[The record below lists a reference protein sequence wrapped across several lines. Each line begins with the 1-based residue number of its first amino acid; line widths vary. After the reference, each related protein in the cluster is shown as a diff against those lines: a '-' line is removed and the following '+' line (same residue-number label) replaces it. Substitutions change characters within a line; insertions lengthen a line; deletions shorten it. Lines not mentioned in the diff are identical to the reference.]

1 MILSYRGILR
11 ILILKVYLQHIWWY
25 ELWLLSFFFL
35 ILSFCPPDHSAP
47 SRRPALALPLGL
59 SSVGTVGGE
68 WRPVFDSWAAST
80 VSGGSCHPSCPLSS
94 RSLTAPPAALSG
106 GPLPGAP
113 SRSACLRGP
122 SSILWR
128 SEGNLFPGGPALVQG
143 RKEDVTTRG

>member
-1 MILSYRGILR
+1 MILSYRGILG

-25 ELWLLSFFFL
+25 ELWL
-35 ILSFCPPDHSAP
+35 LSFCPPDHSAP

-68 WRPVFDSWAAST
+68 WSQGFDSWAAST
-80 VSGGSCHPSCPLSS
+80 VSGGSCHPSRPLSS
-94 RSLTAPPAALSG
+94 RSLTARPAALSG
-106 GPLPGAP
+106 GPLPGTP
-113 SRSACLRGP
+113 FRSACLRVP
-122 SSILWR
+122 SSILGR